1 MVSMLIKQFEKVVRT
16 ENSAFRYLK
25 KLCRKNT
32 HKICTRC
39 NSRKISKLYDGRYRC
54 RRCKYSFRDFTG
66 RWLSFTKLSAKQWL
80 WLMKLFS
87 LEISTRKIAKELELN
102 YQTTLNAIDV
112 VRKSIIAHGKEHV
125 ASGNVELDEAYFGGK
140 RKGNRGRGAGG
151 KVPVFG
157 ILERNGKVSV
167 NIVPDVSGET
177 LLSLTVKKVKRGSIV
192 YTDKWKS
199 YDALMFCGYKHLK
212 LDHDRRFSRGKVH
225 INGMEGF
232 WSYAKERLAKH
243 HGVSPKKFPLYIK
256 EQEFRYNNK
265 DKDIFEILLNYVTDL
280 VPKVV

>member
-1 MVSMLIKQFEKVVRT
+1 MLIKDVKKLLKDEK
-16 ENSAFRYLK
+16 SACRYLK
-25 KLCRKNT
+25 KLLWKNYHKFCIRCRCFRVYT
-32 HKICTRC
+32 LR
-39 NSRKISKLYDGRYRC
+39 DGRYRC
-54 RRCKYSFRDFTG
+54 GRCKYTFNDFTG
-66 RWLSFTKLSAKQWL
+66 RWISKVNVKYDDWIWAV
-80 WLMKLFS
+80 KLFS
-87 LEISTRKIAKELELN
+87 LGISTRKISEETGISYPAALKAVGIIRRSIVVHNKE
-102 YQTTLNAIDV
+102 YT
-112 VRKSIIAHGKEHV
+112 
-125 ASGNVELDEAYFGGK
+125 ASGNVELDEAYFGGR

-167 NIVPDVSGET
+167 SIVPNVSAET

-199 YDALMFCGYKHLK
+199 YDSLMFCGYRHLK
-212 LDHDRRFSRGKVH
+212 LDHDKRFSRGKVH

-256 EQEFRYNNK
+256 EQEFRYNNR

-280 VPKVV
+280 VPNRL

>member
-1 MVSMLIKQFEKVVRT
+1 MVSMLIKQFEKIVRT

-25 KLCRKNT
+25 KLCRKNA
-32 HKICTRC
+32 HKFCTRC
-39 NSRKISKLYDGRYRC
+39 NSRKISKLSDGRYRC

-66 RWLSFTKLSAKQWL
+66 RWISLARLSAKQWL
-80 WLMKLFS
+80 WLIKLFS

-102 YQTTLNAIDV
+102 YQTALNAVDV
-112 VRKSIIAHGKEHV
+112 VRKSIIAHDREYV
-125 ASGNVELDEAYFGGK
+125 ISGNVELDEAYFGGK

-157 ILERNGKVSV
+157 ILERDGRVSV
-167 NIVPDVSGET
+167 NIVSDVSAET

-192 YTDKWKS
+192 YTDRWKS
-199 YDALMFCGYKHLK
+199 YDALMLCGYKHLK

-225 INGMEGF
+225 INGLEGF
-232 WSYAKERLAKH
+232 WSYAKERLAKY

>member
-1 MVSMLIKQFEKVVRT
+1 
-16 ENSAFRYLK
+16 
-25 KLCRKNT
+25 
-32 HKICTRC
+32 
-39 NSRKISKLYDGRYRC
+39 
-54 RRCKYSFRDFTG
+54 
-66 RWLSFTKLSAKQWL
+66 
-80 WLMKLFS
+80 MKLFS

-225 INGMEGF
+225 INGLEGF